1 MIMIRPVDA
10 LTPKVLFRG
19 QTINHG
25 SLKTSAKKRIALIN
39 AAGISTVTGGL
50 ITVVSRSYTS
60 NWKNAGFIGLA
71 SAAVSMMFLG
81 PQFLYKSGINTYVK
95 HDEAKKKLLTDV
107 IDNQKGTIET
117 IVKKAV

>member
-1 MIMIRPVDA
+1 MIRPVDA